1 MPAPRAAPT
10 DGQQLAPWITAVAVS
25 ATDSTPKVSKILLVE
40 PVGVDA
46 RRGMHGKLELP
57 LCRVA
62 CLVGVVL
69 IDGFYI

>member
-10 DGQQLAPWITAVAVS
+10 DGPQLAPWITAVAVS

-46 RRGMHGKLELP
+46 RMGMHGKKDWSWSC
-57 LCRVA
+57 LCA
-62 CLVGVVL
+62 VL
-69 IDGFYI
+69 LAWWA